1 MAARQQQDRDRR
13 EPEHEPEPV
22 RHETPAERSDRNWS
36 ELLQELRVAQ
46 TGVQL
51 LTAFLLSLPFQQR
64 FTSITTN
71 QKVVYLVVVLLSVA
85 ATGVLIAPVAIHR
98 AVFRRNEKVL
108 LVDLAARLA
117 SAGLTLLAA
126 AVSGVVVLIFL
137 VSVGPLAGVLAGIVV
152 ALLLVVLWLVVPLA
166 ARRRRH

>member
-1 MAARQQQDRDRR
+1 MVAGQQQERR
-13 EPEHEPEPV
+13 SRPQPV
-22 RHETPAERSDRNWS
+22 RNETPAERADRNWS

-64 FTSITTN
+64 FGQITTN

-98 AVFRRNEKVL
+98 AVFQRNEKAR
-108 LVDLAARLA
+108 LVGLAATLA
-117 SAGLTLLAA
+117 TVGLALLAT
-126 AVSGVVVLIFL
+126 AVTGVVMLIFL
-137 VSVGPLAGVLAGIVV
+137 VSVGPEAGIV
-152 ALLLVVLWLVVPLA
+152 AGAGTGLMLLVLWTVVPLA
-166 ARRRRH
+166 ARRRR

>member
-1 MAARQQQDRDRR
+1 MTEDSSERS
-13 EPEHEPEPV
+13 ESSE
-22 RHETPAERSDRNWS
+22 RHETAAERSDRNWS

-64 FTSITTN
+64 FTSITSN
-71 QKVVYLVVVLLSVA
+71 QKAVYLVVVLLSVS

-98 AVFRRNEKVL
+98 AVFRRNEKVR

-117 SAGLTLLAA
+117 SIGLGLLAA
-126 AVSGVVVLIFL
+126 AISGVVVLIFL
-137 VSVGPLAGVLAGIVV
+137 VAVG
-152 ALLLVVLWLVVPLA
+152 
-166 ARRRRH
+166 

>member
-1 MAARQQQDRDRR
+1 MVAGQQETRR
-13 EPEHEPEPV
+13 IRPEPI
-22 RHETPAERSDRNWS
+22 RNETPAERSDRNWS

-64 FTSITTN
+64 FATITTN

-98 AVFRRNEKVL
+98 AVFRRNEKVR

-117 SAGLTLLAA
+117 TLGLALLAT
-126 AVSGVVVLIFL
+126 AVAGVVVLIFL
-137 VSVGPLAGVLAGIVV
+137 VAVGPGAGVGAGIGV
-152 ALLLVVLWLVVPLA
+152 AVLLLVLWAFVPIA
-166 ARRRRH
+166 ARRRR